1 MKRSHGHV
9 RRRTKHR
16 TPLNVSNIAT
26 HIHTFTHTHTP
37 TQVNMVKHYEK
48 RQYAQKRSN
57 YDAHKQIKPEITY
70 KRIIKYISVF
80 LIGGIILNFLLAILM
95 GRI

>member
-16 TPLNVSNIAT
+16 TPLNMSNAAT
-26 HIHTFTHTHTP
+26 TIHTFIHTHENTNP
-37 TQVNMVKHYEK
+37 NTI

-70 KRIIKYISVF
+70 RRIIKYISVF